1 MVLAKPKKTAI
12 MKEHAIHEGDTGSA
26 DVQIALLTER
36 INSLV
41 EHLKSNK
48 KDQHSRR
55 GLLMIVGKRKRLLNY
70 LERSNKKRYSSLVK
84 QLGL

>member
-1 MVLAKPKKTAI
+1 MVLAKEKKAAI
-12 MKEHAIHEGDTGSA
+12 MKKHKINEGDTGSA

-36 INSLV
+36 IHSLV
-41 EHLKSNK
+41 EHLKTNK

-70 LERSNKKRYSSLVK
+70 LEQDNKKRFVSLVK
-84 QLGL
+84 ELDL